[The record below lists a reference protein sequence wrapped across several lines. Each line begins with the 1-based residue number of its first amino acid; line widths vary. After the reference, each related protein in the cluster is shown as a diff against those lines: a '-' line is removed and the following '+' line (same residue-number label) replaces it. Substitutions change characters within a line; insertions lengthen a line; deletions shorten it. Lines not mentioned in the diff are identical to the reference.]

1 MKKADYCDYSFN
13 MLLEM
18 PVKNNNAVIRID
30 IAYYIKP
37 TTAQNKESK
46 KSRKFN
52 IKNKK

>member
-30 IAYYIKP
+30 IAYIKP
-37 TTAQNKESK
+37 TTAQK
-46 KSRKFN
+46 
-52 IKNKK
+52 